1 MTQTND
7 QKMSG
12 IDDLIQ
18 GPGSKSEI
26 RSSANRA
33 DRINNVA
40 KRFTY
45 CDKDGI
51 QHVVA
56 EVLSPT
62 DSVPTTLAGMTALGY
77 DNFGIGS
84 QVRFSGGKLAI
95 KTAAE
100 GVAGW
105 AVLTGTALA

>member
-33 DRINNVA
+33 DRINNVIR
-40 KRFTY
+40 RFTY
-45 CDKDGI
+45 QDKDGI

-56 EVLSPT
+56 DILSPT

-84 QVRFSGGKLAI
+84 QVRFSAGKLAI

-100 GVAGW
+100 GAAGW
-105 AVLTGTALA
+105 AMLTGTALS

>member
-33 DRINNVA
+33 DRINNVMKCYA
-40 KRFTY
+40 Y
-45 CDKDGI
+45 NDKDGI
-51 QHVVA
+51 QGKVA
-56 EVLSPT
+56 DILSPT

-77 DNFGIGS
+77 NNFGVGS
-84 QVRFSGGKLAI
+84 QVRFGGGKLAI
-95 KTAAE
+95 RTAT
-100 GVAGW
+100 GW
-105 AVLTGTALA
+105 AMLTGIPLS